1 MSYCEHGIHH
11 RACDK
16 CEQPKR
22 LLSTERL
29 LLTGIGG
36 SIGTHFFA
44 HIMHNTDWHVVGID
58 SFRHKGWQDR
68 ISEVTKLHP
77 EWLKRL
83 TIVTHDLTAPF
94 SPLTVKRIGKIDYI
108 INMASLS
115 DVEASIQ
122 DPVPFIQNNV
132 SLAINMLEYARE
144 AKPKIFIQISTDE
157 VYGAS
162 ASKFGDLRKEW
173 DAIIPSNPYA
183 ASKACQEAI
192 AVSYWRTYSV
202 PVIITNT
209 MNNFGEMQQANKFPV
224 IIQKAIMRDE
234 TVTIH
239 GKEGLIG
246 SRSYIH
252 SRNFADA
259 VLFLLKNTKPHM
271 HVPNSADR
279 PDRYNIAGDKQLD
292 NLELA
297 QLTAKLMGKEL
308 KYKLVDSHTARPG
321 HDPHYGLESTKLYS
335 MGWKP
340 PVSFEDS
347 LKNTIEWQ
355 CNNKEWIENV

>member
-1 MSYCEHGIHH
+1 MV
-11 RACDK
+11 K
-16 CEQPKR
+16 
-22 LLSTERL
+22 RL

-36 SIGTHFFA
+36 SIGAHFLA
-44 HIMHNTDWHVVGID
+44 HIMHNTNWEVVGID
-58 SFRHKGWQDR
+58 SFRHKGWMDR
-68 ISEVTKLHP
+68 VVEITSEH
-77 EWLKRL
+77 EDWQKRIKI
-83 TIVTHDLTAPF
+83 IVHDMNAPF
-94 SPLTVKRIGKIDYI
+94 SPLTVKKIGHIDYV

-132 SLAINMLEYARE
+132 NLILNMLEYARE
-144 AKPKIFIQISTDE
+144 TKPEIFLQISTDE

-192 AVSYWRTYSV
+192 AISYWRTYGV
-202 PVIITNT
+202 PLIITNT
-209 MNNFGEMQQANKFPV
+209 MNNFGELQQPNKYPV
-224 IIQKAIMRDE
+224 MIQRALIDDKEI
-234 TVTIH
+234 TIH

-259 VLFLLKNTKPHM
+259 VLFLLKNCPPHM
-271 HVPNSADR
+271 HVPNTADR

-297 QLTAKLMGKEL
+297 QVIAKLMGKTL

-321 HDPHYGLESTKLYS
+321 HDPHYGLDSTKLYS
-335 MGWKP
+335 LGWKP
-340 PVSFEDS
+340 PLTFEES
-347 LKNTIEWQ
+347 LKNTLDWQ
-355 CNNKEWIENV
+355 TAHKEWIQDV